1 MLVIK
6 REYFQT
12 RCIRMNNIKI
22 DKEKKKES
30 IGISNYILDYIPVKE
45 KKIVFLYSHP
55 EYFLH
60 LMFGSFPC
68 WPIL

>member
-45 KKIVFLYSHP
+45 KKNC
-55 EYFLH
+55 
-60 LMFGSFPC
+60 FPLFS
-68 WPIL
+68 P